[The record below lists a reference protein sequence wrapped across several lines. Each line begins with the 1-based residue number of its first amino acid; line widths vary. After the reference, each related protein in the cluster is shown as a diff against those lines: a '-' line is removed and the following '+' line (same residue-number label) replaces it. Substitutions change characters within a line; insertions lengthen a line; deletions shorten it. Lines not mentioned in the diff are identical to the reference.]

1 MTAFLVFTG
10 VTTRGAILSRA
21 GHRIVGTIVGVVAG
35 VLLAAEIGRHPAIQ
49 IVVLVVCVFFAF
61 YLASVAHFWLTFF
74 VATPKVGECDA
85 GARLTSAARISLSPS
100 AVGAD
105 PRR

>member
-10 VTTRGAILSRA
+10 VTTCGEILSRA
-21 GHRIVGTIVGVVAG
+21 GHRIVGTIAGVVAG
-35 VLLAAEIGRHPAIQ
+35 VLLAPIGRHPAIQ
-49 IVVLVVCVFFAF
+49 IVVLVVCVLFAF